1 MGGGWREDCSFVP
14 LFELLNRF
22 TRTEAHD
29 FDFDFTR
36 IIIMGKVCS
45 CLYKVC
51 SCLIV

>member
-36 IIIMGKVCS
+36 IIQWEKFVLVCIKFV
-45 CLYKVC
+45 LV
-51 SCLIV
+51 